1 MGPLVTMNYFFGR
14 FRLCVFSVFFCVGE
28 LTVQTPTSFNPVVH
42 LAWEDVSISADGQVL
57 RIFLKRSKTDQY
69 GRGVKVFIRRTGN
82 LLCPVEAVR
91 IYVERR
97 GSAAGAFFCSAGGLP
112 LSKSHF
118 VEQVR
123 SALTRAGISTEKYSG
138 HSFWIG
144 AATAAAEAGVPDST
158 IQALGR
164 WTYIRTPR
172 ERLSNWSS
180 SMARV

>member
-1 MGPLVTMNYFFGR
+1 M
-14 FRLCVFSVFFCVGE
+14 
-28 LTVQTPTSFNPVVH
+28 
-42 LAWEDVSISADGQVL
+42 
-57 RIFLKRSKTDQY
+57 DQY
-69 GRGVKVFIRRTGN
+69 GRGVEVFIRRTGN

-112 LSKSHF
+112 LSKSRF

-123 SALTRAGISTEKYSG
+123 SALARAGISTERYSG
-138 HSFWIG
+138 HSFRIG
-144 AATAAAEAGVPDST
+144 AATAAAEAGVLDST

-164 WTYIRTPR
+164 WTSSAFLTYIRTPR
-172 ERLSNWSS
+172 ERLANWSS